1 MKLFEDYIEDYSEG
15 VMSSYEWMTDSKC
28 SMSDCMEHH
37 PPPHM
42 NGLQWAFKLAKD
54 EVKACV
60 DASAASYAKEAKKDI
75 DFIFGD
81 LYDKIKKNYKPKN

>member
-15 VMSSYEWMTDSKC
+15 DMSSYEWMTDNKC

-42 NGLQWAFKLAKD
+42 NGLQWAIKLAKD
-54 EVKACV
+54 EAKACV

-75 DFIFGD
+75 DFIFRD

>member
-15 VMSSYEWMTDSKC
+15 DMSSYEWMTDSKC
-28 SMSDCMEHH
+28 SMSDYMEHH

-42 NGLQWAFKLAKD
+42 NGLQSA
-54 EVKACV
+54 KACV